1 MQGVRRSA
9 VAVLLAAAALMVVGC
24 GAPSARTALE
34 RAASADHPARFVF
47 VDRPD
52 AASLMEC
59 LGAAETL
66 VVTVDTERN
75 AMAVRRQDETNP
87 VVVWTADA
95 SFVDASLLTSG
106 VGWVRVGRDLAG
118 PTRAEVEAAVG
129 SSLSG
134 WVFAERIAPDPVTVA
149 RSALAVASD
158 ISETVSSSGD
168 VTVSVEV
175 DESVGDMEGL
185 DVGPIPD
192 LQFTVVNGRITAI
205 GARMASG
212 DEDSFGFVWEYDPR
226 TDVAGVEPPLDAT
239 DVAAIASTIGTGNRG
254 EIGCALGL

>member
-1 MQGVRRSA
+1 MRGARRA
-9 VAVLLAAAALMVVGC
+9 VAAVAFAAAALLIVGC
-24 GAPSARTALE
+24 GTPSARTALE

-95 SFVDASLLTSG
+95 SFVDASLLASG

-134 WVFAERIAPDPVTVA
+134 WVFAQRIAPDPVTVA

-158 ISETVSSSGD
+158 ISETVSSTGD

-175 DESVGDMEGL
+175 DESVGDVEGL

-205 GARMASG
+205 GARMPSE
-212 DEDSFGFVWEYDPR
+212 DEDSFGFVWEYDQR
-226 TDVAGVEPPLDAT
+226 TEVAAVEPPLSAT
-239 DVAAIASTIGTGNRG
+239 DVSAIAATIGTGNRG
-254 EIGCALGL
+254 EIGCTLGL

>member
-1 MQGVRRSA
+1 MRRARRAPAA
-9 VAVLLAAAALMVVGC
+9 VAFAVAALLVVGC
-24 GAPSARTALE
+24 GVASGRTALE

-134 WVFAERIAPDPVTVA
+134 WVFAERIAPDPMTISDFGI
-149 RSALAVASD
+149 SA
-158 ISETVSSSGD
+158 G
-168 VTVSVEV
+168 
-175 DESVGDMEGL
+175 
-185 DVGPIPD
+185 
-192 LQFTVVNGRITAI
+192 F
-205 GARMASG
+205 MASKYVQMFCPSG
-212 DEDSFGFVWEYDPR
+212 AMPGRVRGRAP
-226 TDVAGVEPPLDAT
+226 VA
-239 DVAAIASTIGTGNRG
+239 IMMW
-254 EIGCALGL
+254 CAP